1 MNSSIAY
8 LVIAGLSVN
17 GVHAYLLFTQER
29 RWSISEHGISG
40 KKARSIYT
48 IGHFIGVIFLFLFAR
63 QFYLEQ
69 YKSKLVFS
77 VALLGAAFEILQAIV
92 PAKGKYNIPH
102 VILAYGMWL
111 SYMATGFLG
120 VSKLPLPHQAKL
132 LATPL
137 LLVIASLFVIAH
149 LINRNNVWKVQMAM
163 IMLYPVSL
171 GLMLVK

>member
-1 MNSSIAY
+1 MSSLVWY
-8 LVIAGLSVN
+8 LIIGGVAVN

-40 KKARSIYT
+40 KKARAIYMA
-48 IGHFIGVIFLFLFAR
+48 GHFIGVIFLFLFAR

-69 YKSKLVFS
+69 YNSKLVFS
-77 VALLGAAFEILQAIV
+77 VALLGAAFEISQSIV

-132 LATPL
+132 LATSL
-137 LLVIASLFVIAH
+137 LFVIASLFVVAH
-149 LINRNNVWKVQMAM
+149 SINRNNVWKVQMAM